1 MPYKHKRDCP
11 VCDKPGLRYM
21 SNHLRQ
27 VHHLYGDERKKW
39 LGRATFSISH
49 KHCSGSLPGPPTHTV
64 EEMRCVRK
72 KTCSVLKPTK
82 AARKVTASMV
92 TQPCPEFSFR
102 HKFSLLVVGPT
113 QSGKTYFV
121 QQILKHN
128 RIVYEE
134 QESIRIFWYY
144 NQWQECYEKLKK
156 SLGKSIRFER
166 GVPELSEDL
175 CEINPR
181 YNNIIIL
188 DDLMAEATDSPV
200 VSRLFTQGRHR
211 NASVILLLQN
221 MFPKG
226 KYNTDISRNA
236 QYLAL
241 FRRPSDRKQIGITG
255 ERMFDKNRVH
265 FMNAYYKE
273 TEKPF
278 GYLLVDNKSGTPA
291 DKQIP
296 ADLFGECYVYHFGV
310 NSTKPTRVETKPVG
324 KHSTATKTTSS
335 RKKPVQTVTWSDVPN
350 DVWLKYT
357 LGASEFL
364 KIPEGYVIIEMY
376 NTSRNKS
383 YQPERGGVLINDEN
397 YWPVK
402 LKHRST
408 GHIKWVNLHSDDPTV
423 QSIVKET
430 MENTT
435 EPKINYCPN

>member
-1 MPYKHKRDCP
+1 
-11 VCDKPGLRYM
+11 M
-21 SNHLRQ
+21 SDHLRQ

-39 LGRATFSISH
+39 LGRARFSISH
-49 KHCSGSLPGPPTHTV
+49 KHCSGSLPARPTHTV
-64 EEMRCVRK
+64 KEIRCVRK

-92 TQPCPEFSFR
+92 TKPCPDFNFR

-121 QQILKHN
+121 QQILENN

-134 QESIRIFWYY
+134 QKSIRIFWYY

-175 CEINPR
+175 CEINLR

-241 FRRPSDRKQIGITG
+241 FRSPSDRKQIGIIG

-273 TEKPF
+273 TEKPY
-278 GYLLVDNKSGTPA
+278 GYLLVDNKPGTPA
-291 DKQIP
+291 DKQIL
-296 ADLFGECYVYHFGV
+296 ADLFGECYAYHFGV
-310 NSTKPTRVETKPVG
+310 NSTEPTRVETKPVG
-324 KHSTATKTTSS
+324 KHSTTPVTKTTSS
-335 RKKPVQTVTWSDVPN
+335 RKKPVQTVTWSNATIPE
-350 DVWLKYT
+350 WQKYT
-357 LGASEFL
+357 LGAPEFL
-364 KIPEGYVIIEMY
+364 KILEGYVIIEMY

-383 YQPERGGVLINDEN
+383 YQPERGGVLINGEN

-402 LKHRST
+402 LKHRCT
-408 GHIKWVNLHSDDPTV
+408 GHTKWVNLHSDDPTV
-423 QSIVKET
+423 QSIVNET